1 MSNQYTSNPWDVVTR
16 IECIPTSTN
25 VGFEP
30 AGEIPWAIWGRRA
43 HVAQISGA
51 ISGRNV
57 QAAAECDS
65 QVRVVATNA
74 FALVKDLPRRLG
86 CARVFIAELNV
97 VMYKIAS
104 EGYMDV
110 RVCTPRGRVLQSDE
124 LDELEPQ
131 QEMDIMAKGQQRG
144 NREAKK
150 PKKEKAKV
158 IAAAPS
164 RKEAAWQPDFGPAKK
179 K

>member
-1 MSNQYTSNPWDVVTR
+1 MPYLVSGTNEYGGSNL
-16 IECIPTSTN
+16 
-25 VGFEP
+25 
-30 AGEIPWAIWGRRA
+30 GRGSA
-43 HVAQISGA
+43 SVALRLA
-51 ISGRNV
+51 
-57 QAAAECDS
+57 
-65 QVRVVATNA
+65 
-74 FALVKDLPRRLG
+74 RRFL
-86 CARVFIAELNV
+86 R
-97 VMYKIAS
+97 

-124 LDELEPQ
+124 LDELRSPKES
-131 QEMDIMAKGQQRG
+131 DMAKGQQRG

-150 PKKEKAKV
+150 PKKEKVKV

>member
-1 MSNQYTSNPWDVVTR
+1 MRVRYL
-16 IECIPTSTN
+16 I
-25 VGFEP
+25 
-30 AGEIPWAIWGRRA
+30 AG
-43 HVAQISGA
+43 
-51 ISGRNV
+51 
-57 QAAAECDS
+57 
-65 QVRVVATNA
+65 TNA
-74 FALVKDLPRRLG
+74 HGSASLGRGSATLVLRT
-86 CARVFIAELNV
+86 ARKLVR
-97 VMYKIAS
+97 

-124 LDELEPQ
+124 FHELEPQ
-131 QEMDIMAKGQQRG
+131 QETDVMAKGQQRG

-164 RKEAAWQPDFGPAKK
+164 RKEAAWQPDFESSKK